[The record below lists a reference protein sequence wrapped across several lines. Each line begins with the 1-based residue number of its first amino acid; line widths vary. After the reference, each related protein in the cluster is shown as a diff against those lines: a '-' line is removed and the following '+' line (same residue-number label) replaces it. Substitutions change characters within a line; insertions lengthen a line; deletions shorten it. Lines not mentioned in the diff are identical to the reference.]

1 VAIKLDLGADVVE
14 RLYQQFWRLRGLYEL
29 NLAYKEIW
37 RYLPSFLN
45 LFKLMKQQKKMS
57 EKDVVDA

>member
-29 NLAYKEIW
+29 NLAYKEIR